1 MSMNSKFF
9 LMYAAV
15 LGTILVVDALWLG
28 VIAKSLYREK
38 IGHLMSSEVAW
49 WAAIVF
55 YALYAFGLVML
66 VVQPGSSVGQV
77 FAFGAL
83 FGLVAYGTYD
93 LTNQAV
99 MRDWPVSLTI
109 IDMAWGS
116 FITALASLAGFLVR
130 K

>member
-1 MSMNSKFF
+1 MTTKFI
-9 LMYAAV
+9 LMYATV

-38 IGHLMSSEVAW
+38 IGHLMAPGVMW
-49 WAAIVF
+49 WAVIVF
-55 YALYAFGLVML
+55 YALYAFGLVVL
-66 VVQPGSSVGQV
+66 VVQPASTMGGVAV
-77 FAFGAL
+77 AAAL

-99 MRDWPVSLTI
+99 MRQWPISLTM

-116 FITALASLAGFLVR
+116 FITALAAVVGFVVR
-130 K
+130 R